1 MDSLLP
7 VVLFLRLVCISCL
20 RMSKLF
26 LLLIWK
32 KMLLE
37 RMHLLQNL
45 ESSIQTSTLKDS
57 MLMVQVIHSLY
68 SLMILLKS
76 IGIKKEKMVG
86 GITIFPRLILRIS
99 MVSRYLEKLPLEM
112 ILIQRMQK
120 DSKKFLEMTALIDS

>member
-37 RMHLLQNL
+37 RMHLLLNL

-57 MLMVQVIHSLY
+57 MLMVQVIHNLY
-68 SLMILLKS
+68 SLMTLLKS
-76 IGIKKEKMVG
+76 IGTKKEKMVG
-86 GITIFPRLILRIS
+86 GITIFPRLILRIL

-120 DSKKFLEMTALIDS
+120 DSKKFLEMTVLLDS

>member
-86 GITIFPRLILRIS
+86 GITIFPRLILRIL
-99 MVSRYLEKLPLEM
+99 MVSSSLEKLPLET

-120 DSKKFLEMTALIDS
+120 DSKKFLEMTVLLGS